1 MIIELLRTF
10 DANGDKSID
19 FKEFIIALSVT
30 SRGNLDDKLKVLKNL
45 NSSSPIA
52 VQWAFHM
59 YDQDGDEMISYDEM
73 LEIVQAIYKMVGTV
87 MVIV

>member
-1 MIIELLRTF
+1 
-10 DANGDKSID
+10 
-19 FKEFIIALSVT
+19 
-30 SRGNLDDKLKVLKNL
+30 
-45 NSSSPIA
+45 
-52 VQWAFHM
+52 M